1 MVAKDAT
8 AVSVQ
13 MQSGMELDISR
24 KHAAP
29 KPNPPDVGPTHCKWQ
44 IMGGI
49 VFCECHVRM
58 SQIYHLALFASYG
71 IMFDFEANASGSAR
85 RIEDRHPRNLTRD
98 KMMFL
103 PRHQH
108 AGYER

>member
-1 MVAKDAT
+1 VVGLEKDRVVAKDAT

-44 IMGGI
+44 IMRGMS
-49 VFCECHVRM
+49 FCEVPCAVV
-58 SQIYHLALFASYG
+58 SDLPPCSFCLL
-71 IMFDFEANASGSAR
+71 
-85 RIEDRHPRNLTRD
+85 RH
-98 KMMFL
+98 
-103 PRHQH
+103 
-108 AGYER
+108 YV

>member
-44 IMGGI
+44 IMGGMRT
-49 VFCECHVRM
+49 FECHHYYYCHVRL
-58 SQIYHLALFASYG
+58 SQIYHLALSASYG
-71 IMFDFEANASGSAR
+71 IVFDFEAQRSG
-85 RIEDRHPRNLTRD
+85 
-98 KMMFL
+98 
-103 PRHQH
+103 
-108 AGYER
+108 